1 MTRQKK
7 PKNVLVIGSGALAI
21 GQGGEFDYSGS
32 QALRSLREEKIK
44 TILINSNIATVQTNK
59 DLADKIYFL
68 PITPEYVEKVIEKEK
83 PDGILLTFGGQ
94 TALNCG
100 VELDKRGV
108 FEKHKIK
115 VLGTTVKAIVDTED
129 RELFVQRLNE
139 IGVKTPRSVAVT
151 TVEKAI
157 EAAKQ
162 IGYPLMM
169 RAAFALGGK
178 GSGIVKTEPE
188 LVESA
193 AKALA

>member
-68 PITPEYVEKVIEKEK
+68 PITPEFVVKVIEKEK

-100 VELDKRGV
+100 VELYKKGV
-108 FEKHKIK
+108 FEKHNVQI
-115 VLGTTVKAIVDTED
+115 LGTPIKAIIDTED
-129 RELFVQRLNE
+129 RELFVKRLNE
-139 IGVKTPRSVAVT
+139 INVKTPKSFAVT
-151 TVEKAI
+151 SVHDAI
-157 EAAKQ
+157 DAAKRIQ
-162 IGYPLMM
+162 YPIM
-169 RAAFALGGK
+169 
-178 GSGIVKTEPE
+178 
-188 LVESA
+188 
-193 AKALA
+193 